1 MKKQG
6 VKKLELSRETL
17 RNLDEIAMRG
27 VAGADTRQN
36 SCDTVTL
43 VLAGCTVT
51 DRTACSTC
59 C

>member
-1 MKKQG
+1 MKKQA

-17 RNLDEIAMRG
+17 RALDMKALIE

-36 SCDTVTL
+36 SCGTDTL
-43 VLAGCTVT
+43 FACTVT
-51 DRTACSTC
+51 DRTACTSC

>member
-1 MKKQG
+1 MKKQ
-6 VKKLELSRETL
+6 VRKLELSRETL
-17 RNLDEIAMRG
+17 RNLDEIAMRN

-43 VLAGCTVT
+43 FACTVT
-51 DRTACSTC
+51 DRTACTSC

>member
-6 VKKLELSRETL
+6 VKKLGLSRETL
-17 RNLDEIAMRG
+17 RALDAKAMAE

-36 SCDTVTL
+36 SCGTDTL
-43 VLAGCTVT
+43 FACTAT
-51 DRTACSTC
+51 DRTACTSC

>member
-1 MKKQG
+1 MRKQA

-17 RNLDEIAMRG
+17 RALDVKALAE

-36 SCDTVTL
+36 SCDTVT
-43 VLAGCTVT
+43 VWACTVT
-51 DRTACSTC
+51 DRTACTSC